1 MKLFVLLSILFS
13 LRSFAWFDPN
23 GYIPNFECTKESLN
37 QDIAKYIRYSFEL
50 AIKNMDE
57 DPEWLR
63 SMTGVKDPSKV
74 LGNPELEAKVRSHI
88 SSEEEEDQINYKAHL
103 AYIKQCDNFTDFVNE
118 QELGHPDILGK
129 QKLFAVE
136 KNLLYILRVV
146 TKEKDIKT
154 LKKLINQGLDIDVLF
169 ELTERRGLPYMDD
182 SPPSYNIYGWMDVN
196 KEDSKEEAL
205 AKNAFQRLLIE
216 LGSKGRD
223 VDYRSI

>member
-1 MKLFVLLSILFS
+1 MKLFVLLGILFS
-13 LRSFAWFDPN
+13 LPSFAGFDPETED
-23 GYIPNFECTKESLN
+23 YIPTFECTKESLN
-37 QDIAKYIRYSFEL
+37 KDIDQYLLDTWVDDFKEGFFEKEKQKEDRPIIQI
-50 AIKNMDE
+50 IKDYA
-57 DPEWLR
+57 DRTW
-63 SMTGVKDPSKV
+63 SVKE
-74 LGNPELEAKVRSHI
+74 EL
-88 SSEEEEDQINYKAHL
+88 DQINYKAYL
-103 AYIKQCDNFTDFVNE
+103 AYIKQCDNFTDFVSE

-146 TKEKDIKT
+146 TKEKDIET

>member
-1 MKLFVLLSILFS
+1 MKLFVLLGILFS
-13 LRSFAWFDPN
+13 FSSFSKELKSPIFVKNCKEGKKCVWIEEIRLQYDPS
-23 GYIPNFECTKESLN
+23 FECNVESLN
-37 QDIAKYIRYSFEL
+37 KDIESYIKFMYSKLKE
-50 AIKNMDE
+50 
-57 DPEWLR
+57 
-63 SMTGVKDPSKV
+63 
-74 LGNPELEAKVRSHI
+74 EADKGIYALSHEQ
-88 SSEEEEDQINYKAHL
+88 SNTAEENIRFSAYKH
-103 AYIKQCDNFTDFVNE
+103 YIKQCDNFTDFVSE

-146 TKEKDIKT
+146 TKEKDIET